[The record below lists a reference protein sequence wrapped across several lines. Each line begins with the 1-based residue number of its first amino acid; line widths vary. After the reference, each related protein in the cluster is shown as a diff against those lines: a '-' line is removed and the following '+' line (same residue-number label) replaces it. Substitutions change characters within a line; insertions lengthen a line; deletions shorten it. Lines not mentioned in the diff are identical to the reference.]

1 MGELYALSSTVNYL
15 ISLKR
20 EGGYW
25 DFKQSW
31 YEDKGE
37 LLLDII
43 CMANNMEDQ
52 TAFIILGV
60 KDHTMEI
67 VGVESDPNRM
77 KLSQLSQFV
86 ASKPFAV
93 YTPEFD
99 LQTITM
105 DDHEIDVIII
115 NATTHTPYYLET
127 QFVDTKFQKD
137 HPQKAKSVMPG
148 QIYLR
153 LNDRKAGVDRAAP
166 YSCIEF
172 LWKKR
177 FGLSLSPLER
187 MQIFLEHKEDWPESP
202 GECSVQYYRFA
213 PEFTIAFEPDDIS
226 IRPGYEF
233 YILNQVDNTPHW
245 GTISLKYH
253 QTVLMTFR
261 CVVLDGGRH
270 FSPCPE
276 WDGIHITPYG
286 TADLTYRYWAKG
298 TLGYIVHDFFLN
310 SQSSDA
316 VWSDCRFLENILIF
330 SNETEHQK
338 FNEYVRSHWEDKN
351 RYEETIELE
360 KLHPIEGYNMEY
372 FEKQIHDTKI
382 MQKMLIDFRT
392 YCDTVAQENLT

>member
-1 MGELYALSSTVNYL
+1 MRELYALPSTVNYL
-15 ISLKR
+15 MSLKR

-43 CMANNMEDQ
+43 CMANNMEDR

-77 KLSQLSQFV
+77 KLNQLSQFV
-86 ASKPFAV
+86 AGKPFAV
-93 YTPEFD
+93 YTPEID

-105 DDHEIDVIII
+105 EDHEIDVIII

-127 QFVDTKFQKD
+127 QFIDTKFQKD
-137 HPQKAKSVMPG
+137 HPQKAKAVIPG

-166 YSCIEF
+166 YSCIEH
-172 LWKKR
+172 LWRKR
-177 FGLSLSPLER
+177 FGMLLSPIDK
-187 MQIFLEHKEDWPESP
+187 MQIYLEHKENWPESP
-202 GECSVQYYRFA
+202 GDGSAQYYKYA
-213 PEFTIAFEPDDIS
+213 PEFTIGFETDDLS
-226 IRPGYEF
+226 VRPGYEF
-233 YILNQVDNTPHW
+233 YILNQVDSRPHW

-261 CVVLDGGRH
+261 GVILDGGRH
-270 FSPCPE
+270 LSPCPE
-276 WDGIHITPYG
+276 WDGIQIKPYG
-286 TADLTYRYWAKG
+286 DCDLSYRYWAKG
-298 TLGYIVHDFFLN
+298 TLGYTLHTFFFD
-310 SQSSDA
+310 SQSDEA
-316 VWSDCRFLENILIF
+316 YWSEQRFMENILLF
-330 SNETEHQK
+330 SNEVEHQS
-338 FNEYVRSHWEDKN
+338 FNSYVRSHWEDKEN
-351 RYEETIELE
+351 YEKEIAYE
-360 KLHPIEGYNMEY
+360 KLHPIEGYNMEH

-392 YCDTVAQENLT
+392 NRGTFAQENLM